1 MKKWKRLVNT
11 AIDTYVLSQW
21 LDKPKKSLINLNK
34 ESLRVGK
41 VHQSWSSLP
50 NDPVAVKRSIPNLRL
65 LTGSYILQE
74 SRARFNQYN
83 IDATCALCRDGH
95 ESRVHF
101 LVVCSRL
108 QYVRQNYIR
117 RLKGILDLENSEI
130 IADSYISDP
139 EKLTQI
145 ILDCLDYWARCVL
158 KRGKETVMN
167 IERLSRNLCY
177 ALHKRRSELLC
188 LQAKHSV

>member
-1 MKKWKRLVNT
+1 M
-11 AIDTYVLSQW
+11 DT
-21 LDKPKKSLINLNK
+21 PKKSLIYLNID
-34 ESLRVGK
+34 SLRVGK

-50 NDPVAVKRSIPNLRL
+50 NDPVAVKRSIPKLRL

-74 SRARFNQYN
+74 NRARFNKYN

-95 ESRVHF
+95 ESGVHF

-108 QYVRQNYIR
+108 QFVRQNYIG
-117 RLKGILDLENSEI
+117 RLKGMLYLENSEM

-145 ILDCLDYWARCVL
+145 ILNCSVYGARGVL
-158 KRGKETVMN
+158 KFGKETVMN
-167 IERLSRNLCY
+167 IELLSRNLCY
-177 ALHKRRSELLC
+177 ALHKCRSELLC
-188 LQAKHSV
+188 LQTKY